1 MFNIMYTKI
10 DDWLHAKK
18 INDYLISN
26 PNATKKDVGKS
37 CITNWHR
44 IKYLEQSGLIK
55 LKART

>member
-1 MFNIMYTKI
+1 MYTKI